1 MKATEKW
8 GGKVRTGGDESGR
21 LRGSGARR
29 EAGEPVCQAL
39 TWVSQTS
46 HVTDTQ
52 THTHMRTS
60 LSRSTV
66 SYWHYRAEKA
76 ARRRDA
82 PHSVSQFDRRPGSST
97 LRLAGWLAGC
107 AAGTQLLS
115 H

>member
-21 LRGSGARR
+21 LRGSGAQR

-52 THTHMRTS
+52 THTHA
-60 LSRSTV
+60 
-66 SYWHYRAEKA
+66 HF
-76 ARRRDA
+76 
-82 PHSVSQFDRRPGSST
+82 SVSIYCVLLALPGRESSQT
-97 LRLAGWLAGC
+97 EGC
-107 AAGTQLLS
+107 ATQCQS
-115 H
+115 V